1 MRRVKVIDLGI
12 TKYSDALVF
21 QEDLL
26 LKRISGRT
34 EDTLIIT
41 EHYPVITLGRQFS
54 EENILDPEYF
64 KNKGIDIL
72 KTGRGGKITYHAPGQ
87 IVLYP
92 VIDLR
97 GKKKDVSSY
106 IDFLEKTVTESL
118 KQVGVQARRDNRR
131 GIWVQNK
138 KIAFIGIGIKQWV
151 TYHGV
156 SINVNNDIDP
166 FLRINP
172 CGESDIKVTSLKEA
186 LGHEVDIE
194 KAKEILAK
202 QFEKDLVREY
212 GVETVNS

>member
-34 EDTLIIT
+34 EDTLVIT

-118 KQVGVQARRDNRR
+118 KQIGVQARRDNRR

-156 SINVNNDIDP
+156 SININNDIDP

-172 CGESDIKVTSLKEA
+172 CGESNIKVTSLKEE
-186 LGHEVDIE
+186 LGHEADIE
-194 KAKEILAK
+194 KTKEILAK
-202 QFEKDLVREY
+202 RFEEDLVREY